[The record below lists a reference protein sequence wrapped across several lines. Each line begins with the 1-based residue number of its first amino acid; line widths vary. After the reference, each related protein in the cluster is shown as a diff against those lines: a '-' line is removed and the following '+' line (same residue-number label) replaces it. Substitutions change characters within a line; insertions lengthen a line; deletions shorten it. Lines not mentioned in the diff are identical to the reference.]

1 MHYNRAMGR
10 LRAPRG
16 RTHDQPK
23 TRIAMKDRYLSHLR
37 STLDEIRAAGFY
49 KTERVIASPQSSAIR
64 LANGSGVLNFC
75 ANNYLGLA
83 DDRRL
88 VEAAKAGLDADGF
101 GMASVRF

>member
-10 LRAPRG
+10 GASSEARG
-16 RTHDQPK
+16 CMSTSR

-49 KTERVIASPQSSAIR
+49 KTERVIASPQSSDIR
-64 LANGSGVLNFC
+64 LANGSDVLNFC

-88 VEAAKAGLDADGF
+88 IDAAKAGLDADGF
-101 GMASVRF
+101 GMASV